1 MMSSHSLSPTR
12 DSGTI
17 STRRESVWVRTTDL
31 PSLVRK
37 VVQSLKLGKMHK
49 NNTKIQ
55 LAMAFLALL
64 WLALVIEGLQKLWG

>member
-1 MMSSHSLSPTR
+1 
-12 DSGTI
+12 
-17 STRRESVWVRTTDL
+17 
-31 PSLVRK
+31 
-37 VVQSLKLGKMHK
+37 MHK